1 MRGVVYLGL
10 GLSVLHSLW
19 SLLVLSS
26 TPNLRV
32 AEHNWVKSHSSRLAE
47 LEGELGRSEVA
58 VLDRGR
64 ALGKQLVGG
73 LQGAVGGGTAGPED
87 EGGEYG
93 VALAEARAKVR
104 TARLAVEQLELEL
117 ERTRYD
123 IERMG
128 GDADALRDAADG
140 YRSQIRTQEATD
152 AALPVDGQR
161 FPSKTVALQVL
172 RVKVAAADGKT
183 RKALDEKAALEA
195 ALEATGGRLVASK
208 EAEKE
213 LVTAMEG
220 LERQRAAEQTLTAKA
235 DRAWGRTR
243 HFIEGAAQEAVRT
256 PAVRPSSPPTR
267 KNFNLDEVPLGEEG
281 EEGERG
287 GKGATEEEAL
297 EGQGELEAAG
307 VDEDGDEGEEG
318 PAFVAGEGGGPAEAV
333 ATGLDE
339 DARPYSN
346 ATASGTAMSS
356 ESPLRVARRGRRW
369 EEEGEEDP
377 AASGDRRAAEGEVP

>member
-26 TPNLRV
+26 TPNLGV
-32 AEHNWVKSHSSRLAE
+32 AEHNWVKSQSSRLAE

-73 LQGAVGGGTAGPED
+73 LQGAVGARAAGPED
-87 EGGEYG
+87 EDGEYG

-117 ERTRYD
+117 ERSRYD
-123 IERMG
+123 IERIG

-195 ALEATGGRLVASK
+195 ALEATSERLVASK

-220 LERQRAAEQTLTAKA
+220 LERQHAAEQTLTAKA

-243 HFIEGAAQEAVRT
+243 HFIEGAAQEAVR
-256 PAVRPSSPPTR
+256 RSSPPTR
-267 KNFNLDEVPLGEEG
+267 EDLDLDGVPLGEEG
-281 EEGERG
+281 EEGEEGEGGGRG
-287 GKGATEEEAL
+287 AAEEAL

-307 VDEDGDEGEEG
+307 VDEDGDNEGEEG
-318 PAFVAGEGGGPAEAV
+318 PAFVAGEGEGPAEAV
-333 ATGLDE
+333 ATELDE
-339 DARPYSN
+339 DARPCSN
-346 ATASGTAMSS
+346 ATAPSGTAMCVIG
-356 ESPLRVARRGRRW
+356 EPSPSR
-369 EEEGEEDP
+369 EEGVTAGKEDP
-377 AASGDRRAAEGEVP
+377 AASGDRGAEEGEAP